1 MLIFGHK
8 LIEKPEFCWLTRA
21 EFKQNAV
28 NCFVYDE
35 SLIQKA
41 QKAGVKFGILAQ
53 NADEILLANALS
65 AKFILIDGADFLNL
79 ANQNAKNQT
88 LKNAKISAKNAT
100 KKSEFLA
107 QNSHENLAK
116 KSHNLAKNFSQIS
129 VKISA
134 QKASQKSAKKIAKQ
148 ASKMAEFYL
157 FDSKILFITNSLEK
171 LEKAYKIGFDGVILK
186 ELLQKI

>member
-8 LIEKPEFCWLTRA
+8 LIETPEFCWLTRA
-21 EFKQNAV
+21 EFKQNAI
-28 NCFVYDE
+28 NCFIYDE

-79 ANQNAKNQT
+79 TNPNAKNQA
-88 LKNAKISAKNAT
+88 LKYA
-100 KKSEFLA
+100 
-107 QNSHENLAK
+107 
-116 KSHNLAKNFSQIS
+116 
-129 VKISA
+129 KISA
-134 QKASQKSAKKIAKQ
+134 QKLAKQ

-157 FDSKILFITNSLEK
+157 FDSKILLITNSLEK
-171 LEKAYKIGFDGVILK
+171 LDKAYKMGVDGVILK
-186 ELLQKI
+186 ELLQEI

>member
-8 LIEKPEFCWLTRA
+8 LIETPEFCWLTRA
-21 EFKQNAV
+21 EFRQNAV
-28 NCFVYDE
+28 NCFIYDE

-79 ANQNAKNQT
+79 ANQNAKNQA
-88 LKNAKISAKNAT
+88 LKNAKISA
-100 KKSEFLA
+100 
-107 QNSHENLAK
+107 QNSSANLAK
-116 KSHNLAKNFSQIS
+116 KIQKPSQIL
-129 VKISA
+129 A
-134 QKASQKSAKKIAKQ
+134 QKSSRISAKKLTKK

-157 FDSKILFITNSLEK
+157 FDSKILLITNSLEK
-171 LEKAYKIGFDGVILK
+171 LEKAYKMGVDGVILK

>member
-8 LIEKPEFCWLTRA
+8 LIEKPEFYWLTRA

-28 NCFVYDE
+28 NCFIYDE

-65 AKFILIDGADFLNL
+65 AKFILIDGADFLNS
-79 ANQNAKNQT
+79 ANPNAKNQA
-88 LKNAKISAKNAT
+88 LKNAKISAK
-100 KKSEFLA
+100 K
-107 QNSHENLAK
+107 LAK
-116 KSHNLAKNFSQIS
+116 K
-129 VKISA
+129 
-134 QKASQKSAKKIAKQ
+134 

-157 FDSKILFITNSLEK
+157 FDSKILLITNSLEK
-171 LEKAYKIGFDGVILK
+171 LEKAYKMGVDGVILK
-186 ELLQKI
+186 ELLQEIPNKK

>member
-21 EFKQNAV
+21 EFKQNAI
-28 NCFVYDE
+28 NCFIYDK

-53 NADEILLANALS
+53 NADEILLANALN

-79 ANQNAKNQT
+79 ANPNAKNQT
-88 LKNAKISAKNAT
+88 LKKAKISAK
-100 KKSEFLA
+100 K
-107 QNSHENLAK
+107 LAK
-116 KSHNLAKNFSQIS
+116 K
-129 VKISA
+129 
-134 QKASQKSAKKIAKQ
+134 

-157 FDSKILFITNSLEK
+157 FDSKILLITNSLEK
-171 LEKAYKIGFDGVILK
+171 LEKAYKIGVDGVILK

>member
-28 NCFVYDE
+28 NCFIYDE

-41 QKAGVKFGILAQ
+41 QKAGVEFGILAQ
-53 NADEILLANALS
+53 NADEILLANALK
-65 AKFILIDGADFLNL
+65 AEFILLEN
-79 ANQNAKNQT
+79 
-88 LKNAKISAKNAT
+88 
-100 KKSEFLA
+100 
-107 QNSHENLAK
+107 ENLAK
-116 KSHNLAKNFSQIS
+116 K
-129 VKISA
+129 
-134 QKASQKSAKKIAKQ
+134 

-157 FDSKILFITNSLEK
+157 FDSKILLITSSLEK
-171 LEKAYKIGFDGVILK
+171 LDKAYKMGVDGVILK

>member
-28 NCFVYDE
+28 NCFIYDE

-79 ANQNAKNQT
+79 TNPNAKNQA
-88 LKNAKISAKNAT
+88 LKNAKISAQK
-100 KKSEFLA
+100 
-107 QNSHENLAK
+107 LAK
-116 KSHNLAKNFSQIS
+116 K
-129 VKISA
+129 
-134 QKASQKSAKKIAKQ
+134 

-157 FDSKILFITNSLEK
+157 FDSKILLITNSLEK
-171 LEKAYKIGFDGVILK
+171 LDKAYKMGVDGVILK
-186 ELLQKI
+186 EFLQEIPIQKVTTS

>member
-8 LIEKPEFCWLTRA
+8 LIETPEFCWLTRA
-21 EFKQNAV
+21 EFKQNAI
-28 NCFVYDE
+28 NCFIYDE

-79 ANQNAKNQT
+79 TNPNAKNQA
-88 LKNAKISAKNAT
+88 LKNAKISAQK
-100 KKSEFLA
+100 
-107 QNSHENLAK
+107 LAK
-116 KSHNLAKNFSQIS
+116 K
-129 VKISA
+129 
-134 QKASQKSAKKIAKQ
+134 

-157 FDSKILFITNSLEK
+157 FDSKILLITNSLEK
-171 LEKAYKIGFDGVILK
+171 LDKAYKMGVDGVILK

>member
-8 LIEKPEFCWLTRA
+8 LIETPEFCWLTRA
-21 EFKQNAV
+21 EFKQNAI
-28 NCFVYDE
+28 NCFIYDE

-65 AKFILIDGADFLNL
+65 VKFILIDGADFLNL
-79 ANQNAKNQT
+79 TNPNAKNQA
-88 LKNAKISAKNAT
+88 LKDA
-100 KKSEFLA
+100 
-107 QNSHENLAK
+107 
-116 KSHNLAKNFSQIS
+116 
-129 VKISA
+129 KISA
-134 QKASQKSAKKIAKQ
+134 QKLAKK

-157 FDSKILFITNSLEK
+157 FDSKILLITNSLEK
-171 LEKAYKIGFDGVILK
+171 LEKAYKMGVDGVILK

>member
-8 LIEKPEFCWLTRA
+8 LIETPEFCWLTRA

-28 NCFVYDE
+28 NCFIYDE

-53 NADEILLANALS
+53 NVDEILLVNALS
-65 AKFILIDGADFLNL
+65 AKFILIDGADFLNS
-79 ANQNAKNQT
+79 ANPNAKNQA

-107 QNSHENLAK
+107 QKPSQISAKKLAK
-116 KSHNLAKNFSQIS
+116 K
-129 VKISA
+129 
-134 QKASQKSAKKIAKQ
+134 

-157 FDSKILFITNSLEK
+157 FDSKILLITNSLEK
-171 LEKAYKIGFDGVILK
+171 LDKAYKMGVDGVILK
-186 ELLQKI
+186 ELLQEIPIQKAITF

>member
-28 NCFVYDE
+28 NCFIYDE

-65 AKFILIDGADFLNL
+65 AKFILIDGADFLNS
-79 ANQNAKNQT
+79 ANPNAKNQA

-107 QNSHENLAK
+107 QKPSQISAKKLAK
-116 KSHNLAKNFSQIS
+116 K
-129 VKISA
+129 
-134 QKASQKSAKKIAKQ
+134 

-157 FDSKILFITNSLEK
+157 FDSKILLITNSLEK
-171 LEKAYKIGFDGVILK
+171 LEKAYKMGVDGVILK
-186 ELLQKI
+186 ELLQEIPNKK

>member
-28 NCFVYDE
+28 NCFIYDE

-53 NADEILLANALS
+53 NVDEILLANALS
-65 AKFILIDGADFLNL
+65 AKFILIDGADFLNS
-79 ANQNAKNQT
+79 ANPNAKNQA

-100 KKSEFLA
+100 KSEILA

-129 VKISA
+129 AKISA
-134 QKASQKSAKKIAKQ
+134 QKASQKSAKKLAKQ

-157 FDSKILFITNSLEK
+157 FDSKILLITNSLEK
-171 LEKAYKIGFDGVILK
+171 LEKAYKMGVDGVILK
-186 ELLQKI
+186 ELLQEI

>member
-21 EFKQNAV
+21 EIKQNAV
-28 NCFVYDE
+28 NCFIYDE

-41 QKAGVKFGILAQ
+41 QKAGVEFGILAQ
-53 NADEILLANALS
+53 NVDEILLANALS
-65 AKFILIDGADFLNL
+65 AKFILIDGADFLNS
-79 ANQNAKNQT
+79 ANQNAKNQA

-100 KKSEFLA
+100 NKSEFLV

-116 KSHNLAKNFSQIS
+116 KLAK
-129 VKISA
+129 K
-134 QKASQKSAKKIAKQ
+134 

-157 FDSKILFITNSLEK
+157 FDSKILLITNSLEK
-171 LEKAYKIGFDGVILK
+171 LEKAYKIGVDGVILK